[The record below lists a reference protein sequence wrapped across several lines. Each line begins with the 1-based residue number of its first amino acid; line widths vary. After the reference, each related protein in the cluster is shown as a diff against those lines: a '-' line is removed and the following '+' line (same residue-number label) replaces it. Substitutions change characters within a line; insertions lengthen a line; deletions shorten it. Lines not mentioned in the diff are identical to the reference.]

1 MRRKI
6 GGACFRLAGPGRTRR
21 NTLVNRGKI
30 VLIGGG
36 ARSGKSALALA
47 VGRKLG
53 ARRVFVATART
64 RDEEMR
70 ARVERHRKERAG
82 EFDTVEEPM
91 DLTLALRSLTACD
104 VIVIDCITHWVS
116 NLLLAGRTSE
126 DVLQDVDTLVE
137 ALAERRYHTVLVTN
151 EVGMS
156 VHPETP
162 LGRAFV
168 EVAGLANQR
177 LARAADDVYFSVMG
191 AVLTI
196 RESGKLPSL
205 GVVR

>member
-1 MRRKI
+1 
-6 GGACFRLAGPGRTRR
+6 
-21 NTLVNRGKI
+21 VNRGKI

-36 ARSGKSALALA
+36 ARSGKSALALGF
-47 VGRKLG
+47 GRKLG
-53 ARRVFVATART
+53 ARGVFVATARV

-70 ARVERHRKERAG
+70 ARIDRHRKERAG

-91 DLTLALRSLTACD
+91 DLVLGLRSLTACD

-116 NLLLAGRTSE
+116 NLLLAGRPT
-126 DVLQDVDTLVE
+126 DDILQDVDTLVE
-137 ALAERRYHTVLVTN
+137 ALAERRYHSVLVTN

-168 EVAGLANQR
+168 EVAGFANQR

-191 AVLTI
+191 AVLPI
-196 RESGKLPSL
+196 RDSGKLPSL

>member
-1 MRRKI
+1 M
-6 GGACFRLAGPGRTRR
+6 
-21 NTLVNRGKI
+21 LVNRGKI

-36 ARSGKSALALA
+36 TRSGKSALALHF
-47 VGRKLG
+47 GRKLG

-64 RDEEMR
+64 QDDEMR

-82 EFDTVEEPM
+82 EFDTVEEPT
-91 DLTLALRSLTACD
+91 DLTLALRSLSACD

-116 NLLLAGRTSE
+116 NLVLSGRPA
-126 DVLQDVDTLVE
+126 DDILQDVDALIETLS
-137 ALAERRYHTVLVTN
+137 ERRYHSVLVTS

-168 EVAGLANQR
+168 EVAGFANQR
-177 LARAADDVYFSVMG
+177 LARAADDVYFCVMG
-191 AVLTI
+191 AVLPI